1 MRLEVKDQ
9 NERIDKRIFELS
21 EPMIVMVDRIPNRP
35 IGRTTNQPTKPDI
48 HSHGTLKISPQHH
61 QHLRS
66 SSSS

>member
-35 IGRTTNQPTKPDI
+35 IGRTTNQPNQTFI
-48 HSHGTLKISPQHH
+48 HTEL
-61 QHLRS
+61 
-66 SSSS
+66 